1 VGYFFL
7 FPWVEEL
14 QKSTKKCESYSRKYV
29 VFLWNTVYIVIR
41 PELNIN
47 VNLSLYESARI
58 YLSLNECLIY
68 IEQHRPWEYGKCVP
82 RL

>member
-1 VGYFFL
+1 
-7 FPWVEEL
+7 
-14 QKSTKKCESYSRKYV
+14 
-29 VFLWNTVYIVIR
+29 VYIVIR